1 MTQNVP
7 VLIAISGKRNLKD
20 QEAAVRRALVR
31 AFTLLDKRLTTAPK
45 VLLTGLAAG
54 ADTIAAELVLG
65 RPQWLIAAVLPLPR
79 AVYLEDFPDQ
89 PGHGDAPSPRRQIED
104 FLAHPQVKVRE
115 LAVLTDPATGMPAT
129 AEALARQADHP
140 NPLRDQHYEQLGL
153 WLAET
158 ATLLIAVKPEEE
170 APGLLGGTARVLAY
184 RLSGKPDR
192 DARQVMAASRE
203 VPLPDPLD
211 GGRGAPAWLV
221 DAPMPN
227 GARRRQRHGF
237 VPLLPPPDEARTI
250 KRPFSRRLAISL
262 RSAHAFDVLAARNPD
277 TSAMAPPVWPAEPPN
292 PIAEVTAIRRTI
304 STIQGHDKNRLT
316 RATIAL
322 AGLFCLA
329 VGLYTASTE
338 FWRDTVW
345 GLVPYLTAVV
355 LAVLLHELIEYHRWQ
370 RFAEDYRAVNE
381 ALRVQR
387 VWWCAGI
394 AEPAHRVD
402 RHFLPGA
409 RGLAALPRRGVRGIV
424 DWVLLACLPREPDE
438 DWARVDGDNAASW
451 VGEQTAY
458 FRTRAGQRKREV
470 GWIQI
475 SAWAAFFCGQ
485 TLAVWVL
492 LYRLA
497 ELEGSPGRY
506 LWLSAAAGALM
517 LLLIAGVRQAVRR
530 WRPGPVVRHRLWAAA
545 IALPL
550 GFGLGH
556 LYHWATAFLAPGSP
570 VLFDYLVALSVALLS
585 AVAGSIRFLSDK
597 LAWETEAHRYE
608 DALALFEDAREAF
621 AEIDAESLPQA
632 DERTRKREIVLT
644 LGKAALAENEYW
656 LRAHRER
663 PVEQAIG
670 G

>member
-1 MTQNVP
+1 F
-7 VLIAISGKRNLKD
+7 A
-20 QEAAVRRALVR
+20 
-31 AFTLLDKRLTTAPK
+31 LLDKRLPAAPK
-45 VLLTGLAAG
+45 VLLTGLAVG

-89 PGHGDAPSPRRQIED
+89 PGPGDALSPRQRLED
-104 FLAHPQVKVRE
+104 FLAHPQVKLRE
-115 LAVLTDPATGMPAT
+115 LAVLTDPATGLPSSAI
-129 AEALARQADHP
+129 ALARQADHP

-158 ATLLIAVKPEEE
+158 ATLLIAVKPEQEG
-170 APGLLGGTARVLAY
+170 PGLLGGTARVVAY

-192 DARQVMAASRE
+192 AARLVMAASRE

-211 GGRGAPAWLV
+211 GGRGAPAWLI
-221 DAPMPN
+221 DAPLPD
-227 GARRRQRHGF
+227 GVRRRQRHGF
-237 VPLLPPPDEARTI
+237 VPLLPPPDEARTV

-262 RSAHAFDVLAARNPD
+262 RSARALDVLAARNPD
-277 TSAMAPPVWPAEPPN
+277 TSTRAAPVWSAEPPD
-292 PIAEVTAIRRTI
+292 PIVEVTAIRRTI
-304 STIQGHDKNRLT
+304 STIQGHDKNRLL

-329 VGLYTASTE
+329 VGLYAASTE
-338 FWRDTVW
+338 FWQDRVW

-355 LAVLLHELIEYHRWQ
+355 LAVVLHEVIEHRRWQ

-394 AEPAHRVD
+394 AEPDRRVD

-424 DWVLLACLPREPDE
+424 DWVLLACLPNEPEE
-438 DWARVDGDNAASW
+438 DWTRVDGADATSW
-451 VGEQTAY
+451 VGEQIAY
-458 FRTRAGQRKREV
+458 FRVRAAQRKRAV

-475 SAWAAFFCGQ
+475 GAWAAFFCGQ
-485 TLAVWVL
+485 TLVVWVL

-497 ELEGSPGRY
+497 ELQGSPGRY
-506 LWLSAAAGALM
+506 LWISAAAGAVM

-550 GFGLGH
+550 GFGFGQL
-556 LYHWATAFLAPGSP
+556 LHWATALLAPGSSN
-570 VLFDYLVALSVALLS
+570 LFDYLVALSVALLS

-621 AEIDAESLPQA
+621 AEIDAEFLPLT
-632 DERTRKREIVLT
+632 DERARKREIVLA